1 MPDLGKGIQQEIK
14 DLLNIQLHDNI
25 KARLLDND
33 LSNQYINPRN
43 TKKVRS
49 QVEIYNYLYKID
61 KQKTPVAKSALEN
74 NTN

>member
-1 MPDLGKGIQQEIK
+1 MKQEIK
-14 DLLNIQLHDNI
+14 NLLNIQLSDNI
-25 KARLLDND
+25 KARVLDND

-61 KQKTPVAKSALEN
+61 KQKTTANESIDRNAQS
-74 NTN
+74 